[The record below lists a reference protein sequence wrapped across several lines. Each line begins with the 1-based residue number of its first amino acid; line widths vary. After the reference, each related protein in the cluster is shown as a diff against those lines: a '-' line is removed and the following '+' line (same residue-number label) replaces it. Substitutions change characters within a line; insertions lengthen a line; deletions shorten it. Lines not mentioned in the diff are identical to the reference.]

1 MYLPTLFFLICVHIR
16 KIFHKK
22 VAERRRTLN
31 VVEEALD
38 DRCMSLMVVR
48 GHQRMQ
54 RVAGFFANSATF
66 VGERPM
72 SVLDGG
78 QSLEVAGVGMKTQMG
93 ARWTAETQL
102 PPLSPP
108 NVLIQSVL
116 AALCQR
122 LTLDEW

>member
-1 MYLPTLFFLICVHIR
+1 MYHPTLFFLICVHIR
-16 KIFHKK
+16 KIVHKK
-22 VAERRRTLN
+22 VAERRRTLD

-38 DRCMSLMVVR
+38 DCCMSLMVVR

-54 RVAGFFANSATF
+54 RMAEIFCKFCNVCGGTPDERSRWRTVARG
-66 VGERPM
+66 R
-72 SVLDGG
+72 
-78 QSLEVAGVGMKTQMG
+78 GVGVKTQMG
-93 ARWTAETQL
+93 AQWTAETQL